1 MISNDLDY
9 KKKGG
14 VNMIGLNY
22 KLEKLEQEGKPIL
35 AGIVGAGQMGRGM
48 VGQMMS
54 MKGMRPAV
62 VVDVVLEN
70 ARSAY
75 NNAGLTE
82 GKDYVVAQ
90 TVQEGNRLL
99 EQGKFVVTSNNE
111 LASKCDLIDCAVD
124 ATGVPEVGAKVAIDA
139 INNKK
144 HICMLNVE
152 TDVCIGHVLYK
163 LAQNAGVVYTGSAG
177 DEPGAVIEM
186 FDFAEALGFEVR
198 VVGKGKNNKVD
209 YDATPDSVAEEAR
222 RKGAS
227 SKMICAF
234 KDGTKT
240 MVEMTAMANAT
251 GFVPDVAGAHGPAG
265 TVKEL
270 PDILSLKSEGRGG
283 VLDSYGVI
291 EYVDGVAPG
300 VFIIISTDQPDIK
313 HELTYLS
320 MGDGPNFCLYR
331 PYHLCS
337 LETPLSVAKACIDG
351 EPTIA
356 PRQGFV
362 AETGT
367 VAKRDLKSGE
377 TLDGIGGFTVRGT
390 FIDAQEAKEKNI
402 LPMGIVGKNTKMVRD
417 VKKGEMI
424 TYNDVELD
432 ENTLMVQLR
441 KLQDELFVN

>member
-1 MISNDLDY
+1 
-9 KKKGG
+9 
-14 VNMIGLNY
+14 MIGLNY
-22 KLEKLEQEGKPIL
+22 KLEKLEKQGKPIL

-62 VVDVVLEN
+62 VVDVVLDN
-70 ARSAY
+70 ARNAY
-75 NNAGLTE
+75 IHAGLTE
-82 GKDYVVAQ
+82 GKHFREAHSI
-90 TVQEGNRLL
+90 EEANSLL
-99 EQGKFVVTSNNE
+99 ERGLFVITSNNE
-111 LASKCDLIDCAVD
+111 IATKCALIDCSVD

-144 HICMLNVE
+144 HIVMLNVE
-152 TDVCIGHVLYK
+152 TDVCIGHILYK
-163 LAQNAGVVYTGSAG
+163 MAENADVVYTGSAG

-186 FDFAEALGFEVR
+186 YDFAKALGFEVR

-209 YDATPDSVAEEAR
+209 YFATPDSVSEEAK

-227 SKMICAF
+227 AKMICSF

-251 GFVPDVAGAHGPAG
+251 GFLPDVIGAHGPAG

-283 VLDSYGVI
+283 ILNNYGVI

-300 VFIIISTDQPDIK
+300 VFIIIATDQPDIR
-313 HELTYLS
+313 HELSYLS

-337 LETPLSVAKACIDG
+337 LETPLSVAKACIDH

-356 PRQGFV
+356 PRAGLV

-367 VAKRDLKSGE
+367 VAKRDLNVGE
-377 TLDGIGGFTVRGT
+377 LLDGIGGFTIRGT
-390 FIDAQEAKEKNI
+390 FISAEEARNKDV
-402 LPMGIVGKNTKMVRD
+402 LPIGLVSKSTKMLRD
-417 VKKGEMI
+417 VRQGEII
-424 TYNDVELD
+424 TYNDVEID
-432 ENTLMVQLR
+432 GGSLMVQLR
-441 KLQDELFVN
+441 RLQDKLFV